1 MTERDRSM
9 DRHLD
14 RLLAELAAD
23 APQPD
28 PALLARIAAD
38 ADRLSPASPVA
49 DPRADPHRRRRDLRW
64 VARSRLSEQ
73 VRVWGGWQGAAA
85 LGCCL
90 LAGLWFG
97 LAAPDTVRALG
108 QVTDSRLF
116 EYDFPLSGMG
126 DALSGMSMDRE
137 I

>member
-1 MTERDRSM
+1 M

-38 ADRLSPASPVA
+38 ADRLAPASPVA
-49 DPRADPHRRRRDLRW
+49 APRAAPRAAPHRRRRDLRW

>member
-1 MTERDRSM
+1 M
-9 DRHLD
+9 DRQLD

-38 ADRLSPASPVA
+38 AERLAPAPPVA
-49 DPRADPHRRRRDLRW
+49 VPRRRERRW
-64 VARSRLSEQ
+64 VMRRRLTDQ
-73 VRVWGGWQGAAA
+73 IRAWGGWQGAAA

-97 LAAPDTVRALG
+97 FAAPDTVRALG

-116 EYDFPLSGMG
+116 DYDFPLSGMG
-126 DALSGMSMDRE
+126 DALSGISMDRE